1 MAVKKKR
8 KFSIRKLVYN
18 DKYLIVCSIILAVI
32 IWVATSMNL
41 SPETT
46 KRITVPVSVDF
57 SDTLAQQLGIEY
69 FGNDNITVDVTVSCK
84 KYLAKDVT
92 ADDISASLQTSIVTS
107 TGYHSVPI
115 VVSANDNSDFSIES
129 YFPTSAEGYYDIAE
143 EISMPVEVNYTNDD
157 FVADGYVLGLTTLNE
172 NNVTVKGPKTY
183 VDTVNKVIA
192 DVTFDNK
199 LSDPQVVSLDPKAV
213 DINGNDVSYVSVIT
227 SEDGLT
233 ATVPILKVVTLP
245 VSVNIVNAPE
255 DVSSHTSI
263 SYSIPQIQ
271 VGVLKSSNIESLV
284 IGEVDYT
291 KLTTGDNKFSFDAS
305 KVNGFTVLDGTTNVD
320 VVVTL
325 DE

>member
-1 MAVKKKR
+1 MAEKKKR

-115 VVSANDNSDFSIES
+115 VVSANDNSDFTIES

-172 NNVTVKGPKTY
+172 SNVTVKGPKTY

-192 DVTFDNK
+192 DVTFDTK

-255 DVSSHTSI
+255 DVASHTSI

-291 KLTTGDNKFSFDAS
+291 KLTAGDNKFSFDAS
-305 KVNGFTVLDGTTNVD
+305 KVNGFTVLDGTTDVD